1 MNILLVTMEMQ
12 VGGAETHLFE
22 LAQELKKRGNNVYVM
37 SAGGK
42 YAEAL
47 KENNI
52 EHIYAPLKNKKPQNM
67 LKSYE
72 IIKKVI
78 EDKSIDVVHAHA
90 RIPAFIAGLVCKK
103 LKKPLVTTIH
113 GIYKINFI
121 FKLLTNWGEKSLA
134 VSEDIRKQVMR
145 DYNIKGEDIKV
156 TVNGINTDAFCK
168 GEKLNIRNEFKL
180 AENSFNIVH
189 VSRIDEMSSNVSK
202 LLIDAMGELNK
213 KINNKINLIIVGD
226 GNDFS
231 NISKI
236 ASAHNNVIM
245 TGLRTDVSDI
255 LKECDLFVGVS
266 RAALEAMSSELPV
279 ILAGNKDYGQG
290 YIGIFDET
298 KLSKAIETNFC
309 FRGCEE
315 VTKENLIEDIV
326 RIYNMSLE
334 DRDKLGAFGRDVVNK
349 YYSINKMAND
359 AENMY
364 KEVIKGE

>member
-12 VGGAETHLFE
+12 VGGAETHVFE
-22 LAQELKKRGNNVYVM
+22 LAKELKNKGNNVYVM

-47 KENNI
+47 KANNI

-67 LKSYE
+67 LKSYK

-78 EDKSIDVVHAHA
+78 EDKNIDVVHAHA

-113 GIYKINFI
+113 GIYKVNFI
-121 FKLLTNWGEKSLA
+121 LKLLTNWGEKSLA
-134 VSEDIRKQVMR
+134 VSKDIREQVIK
-145 DYNIKGEDIKV
+145 DYNIKEDDIKV
-156 TVNGINTDAFCK
+156 TVNGINTDTFCS
-168 GEKLNIRNEFKL
+168 GENLKIREEFKL
-180 AENSFNIVH
+180 GENSFNIVH

-202 LLIDAMGELNK
+202 ILIDAMGELNE
-213 KINNKINLIIVGD
+213 KIHSDFNLIIVGD
-226 GNDFS
+226 GDDFS
-231 NISKI
+231 NIIKL

-245 TGLRTDVSDI
+245 AGLRTDVSEI
-255 LKECDLFVGVS
+255 LKECNVFVGVS
-266 RAALEAMSSELPV
+266 RAALEAMSCELPV

-290 YIGIFDET
+290 YIGIFDDG

-309 FRGCEE
+309 CRECDE
-315 VTKENLIEDIV
+315 VTKERLAEDIFK
-326 RIYNMSLE
+326 IYNMSLE
-334 DRDKLGAFGRDVVNK
+334 DRDKLGVFGRKVVNEN
-349 YYSINKMAND
+349 YSINRMVND

-364 KEVIKGE
+364 KEVMKVE